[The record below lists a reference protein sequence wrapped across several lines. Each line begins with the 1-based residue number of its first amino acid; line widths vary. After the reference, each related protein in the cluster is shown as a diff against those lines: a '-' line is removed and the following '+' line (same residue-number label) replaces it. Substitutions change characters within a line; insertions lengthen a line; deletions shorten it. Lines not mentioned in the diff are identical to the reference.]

1 MAEIWNDRG
10 CIRIPVHIT
19 EDILPGVA
27 ALAQG
32 AWYSPDENGV
42 DMGGCINTLTSQRPT
57 PYARGNGQH
66 TNLKKEK
73 KFVTAQ

>member
-32 AWYSPDENGV
+32 AWYAPDEKGV
-42 DMGGCINTLTSQRPT
+42 DTGGCINTLTSLRPT

-66 TNLKKEK
+66 TNLVQVK